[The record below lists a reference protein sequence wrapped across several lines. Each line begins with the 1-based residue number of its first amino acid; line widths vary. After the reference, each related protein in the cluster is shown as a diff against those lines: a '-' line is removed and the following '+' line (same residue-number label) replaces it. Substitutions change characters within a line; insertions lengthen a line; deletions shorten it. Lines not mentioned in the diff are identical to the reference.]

1 MTVKNS
7 LRIDGLVERA
17 LALNFEE
24 LSALPEPDQVRDV
37 RRLGAKRGGDAVAL
51 STLLR
56 LAGASSEAQ
65 YITLHAAAD
74 DFHASVPLSSVSGK
88 AVLIYQ
94 QDGAPLPASAGGP
107 FRFFI
112 PDHAACR
119 TAEID
124 ECANVK
130 FVDRIELTRERGFDN
145 RPRDEREHAKL
156 HEPG

>member
-1 MTVKNS
+1 MNANNS
-7 LRIDGLVERA
+7 LRVDGLVERA
-17 LALNFEE
+17 LALNFDD
-24 LSALPEPDQVRDV
+24 LRALPEADQVRDV
-37 RRLGAKRGGDAVAL
+37 RRLGAKRGGDAVGLA
-51 STLLR
+51 TILR

-65 YITLHAAAD
+65 YITLHAGAD
-74 DFHASVPLSSVSGK
+74 DFHASVPLSSVSDK

-94 QDGAPLPASAGGP
+94 QDGAPLPAAAGGP

-145 RPRDEREHAKL
+145 RPQDETEHAKL

>member
-1 MTVKNS
+1 MINENS
-7 LRIDGLVERA
+7 LRVDGLVERA
-17 LALNFEE
+17 LTLNFEE
-24 LSALPEPDQVRDV
+24 LSALPEPEQVRDV
-37 RRLGAKRGGDAVAL
+37 RRLGAKRGGDAIGL
-51 STLLR
+51 STILR

-74 DFHASVPLSSVSGK
+74 DFHASIPLS
-88 AVLIYQ
+88 AVQDSAVVIYRLN
-94 QDGAPLPASAGGP
+94 GAPLAAFAGGP

-112 PDHAACR
+112 PNPAACR

-145 RPRDEREHAKL
+145 RPTDESEHAKL
-156 HEPG
+156 HQPG